1 MPSERRTSKR
11 IRVNLPVRWEGEL
24 TQQTATVTSISN
36 NGCFVLT
43 GGKVDPKELIRLEI
57 TLPDGELISLWSEVV
72 EEAFDIG
79 FAARFTSGS
88 ADSKMLLAGFIR
100 QEHARMEPQS

>member
-24 TQQTATVTSISN
+24 TQQTATVTSLSN

-88 ADSKMLLAGFIR
+88 DDSKMLLAGFIR